1 MGEKSVDRAAMQKAT
16 QQIETKHQQIHALQ
30 TRLQGQMV
38 DLGSR
43 WRSNSSTVF
52 QQGYQQFDSE
62 FEKVKQG
69 LDQIHT
75 SLVQT
80 LREYGMREEENQ
92 ATANQISGLI
102 NG

>member
-30 TRLQGQMV
+30 NRLQGQMA

-43 WRSNSSTVF
+43 WHGNASTAF
-52 QQGYQQFDSE
+52 QNGYRAFDSE

-69 LDQIHT
+69 LDSIHV

-80 LREYGMREEENQ
+80 LREYGVREEENQ
-92 ATANQISGLI
+92 ATANQIAGLI
-102 NG
+102 G